1 MKKTVLSIEN
11 LSKKYTLGLINNQT
25 LYQDL
30 NDYWH
35 KIRKKEYTSKSKSEI
50 WALKNINLKIN
61 QGDIVG
67 LIGSNG
73 AGKSTLL
80 KILSRIT
87 SPTDGLV
94 KVKGRIASLLEVG
107 TGFHPDLTGKE
118 NIFKWSHYGNDQK
131 EIKSK
136 IDQIISFANIEKF
149 VDTPVKRYSS
159 GMYVRLAFA
168 VAAHLDTEIL
178 LVDEVLAVGD
188 LAFQEKCIGK
198 MSNISEN
205 GRTIIF
211 VSHNL
216 QSIKSLCTKAVW
228 IDDGEIKYNGNTEKA
243 VEKYETLRHKI
254 C

>member
-35 KIRKKEYTSKSKSEI
+35 KIRKKEYTSKSTSEI

-118 NIFKWSHYGNDQK
+118 NIFLNGAIMGMTRK

-168 VAAHLDTEIL
+168 VAAHLDKKFYL
-178 LVDEVLAVGD
+178 LT
-188 LAFQEKCIGK
+188 KC
-198 MSNISEN
+198 
-205 GRTIIF
+205 
-211 VSHNL
+211 
-216 QSIKSLCTKAVW
+216 
-228 IDDGEIKYNGNTEKA
+228 
-243 VEKYETLRHKI
+243 
-254 C
+254 